1 MSPEMQKKLLR
12 VLQENEFRPVGS
24 DQRIQVNM
32 RLLAASHRDLEAM
45 VREGTFREDL
55 YYRINV
61 LGLRLPALRERRED
75 IPLLAEAL
83 LARAAREAGRPAPIL
98 PHEVMAAL
106 VGHDWPGN
114 VRELE
119 NEMRR
124 IVVLAQDEVRLEH
137 LSKSVLEK
145 KSLRAAGS
153 GSALPGDAPDIRTA
167 VADLEKRSIETALT
181 TAHGNKSRAAAEL
194 GISRFAL
201 QRKIDKYA
209 LEVGRAGRRS
219 AETDASGDV
228 DDGSDTGPKDDLA
241 TPIAVRSGL
250 G

>member
-1 MSPEMQKKLLR
+1 
-12 VLQENEFRPVGS
+12 
-24 DQRIQVNM
+24 M
-32 RLLAASHRDLEAM
+32 RLLAASHRDLDAM

-61 LGLRLPALRERRED
+61 LGVRLPALRERRED

-83 LARAAREAGRPAPIL
+83 LARAAREAGRPAPVL
-98 PHEVMAAL
+98 PHEVIAAL
-106 VGHDWPGN
+106 VAHDWPGN

-137 LSKSVLEK
+137 LSKSVLERK
-145 KSLRAAGS
+145 NLRGAGS

-167 VADLEKRSIETALT
+167 VADLEKRSIETALA

-201 QRKIDKYA
+201 QRKIDKYN
-209 LEVGRAGRRS
+209 LEVGRVGRQRAG
-219 AETDASGDV
+219 ETDAHGEGQGDAV
-228 DDGSDTGPKDDLA
+228 DGADGRSEDDLA
-241 TPIAVRSGL
+241 GSVHARNGH